1 MKLIKLSFFIAL
13 LFVELS
19 AGSQVINR
27 YTLLNK
33 SIKLYE
39 KAEWDISVSSSFS
52 NPYNATDISVDML
65 LTSPT
70 GKELV
75 LPCFYVKGDSTE
87 SLWKSRFS
95 PQETGSYTYTFRVTA
110 QGKNSK
116 SQKGVFFSQNS
127 DKKGF
132 LHTNNNWTF
141 RFDNGDLFRGIG
153 EDVAWESRS
162 WENPKWTYDYLL
174 PTLSKNG
181 ANFFRT
187 WMCAWNLPLEWTHI
201 RDSKRYHDTNK
212 YYNPSGIIRMD
223 QLVEMADSLNL
234 YIMLTLDWHGE
245 LVSDAEWKISPYNK
259 ANGGPAATP
268 TEFFTSK
275 KAQLRYKDKL
285 RYIIARW
292 GYSTHIAAWELFN
305 EIDNAAFTPK
315 DSVIIPF
322 SAIVQW
328 HNEMSRYLK
337 KTDPYNHMVTTSI
350 SHRDIP
356 GLDSLAY
363 IDFNQKHIY
372 KHTDKIASTLN
383 TYTQSY
389 NKPYVIGEFGYEW
402 NWDVDFK
409 TITKGLDFDYKRGL
423 WYGLFSPTPI
433 LPMTWWW
440 EFFDEQKMTPY
451 FRSVKEISNQMLIA
465 GKGSFKIL
473 QVQAGNMEAYG
484 VQCGKKI
491 FIYLLNNTAH
501 SLASDV
507 IVDYKS
513 PALLNI
519 ACFIPNDL
527 QCKNMYMRKIILKNS
542 QSVYI
547 PNITLA
553 PNENMILILS
563 PIKKH

>member
-1 MKLIKLSFFIAL
+1 MKLIRLSFFIAL
-13 LFVELS
+13 LFVKLS
-19 AGSQVINR
+19 AESQVINR

-39 KAEWDISVSSSFS
+39 KAEWNISLVAPFD
-52 NPYNATDISVDML
+52 NPYNQDEITLDML
-65 LTSPT
+65 ITSPS

-75 LPCFYVKGDSTE
+75 LPCFYVKGDSNE
-87 SLWKSRFS
+87 SLWKARFT
-95 PQETGSYTYTFRVTA
+95 PQEIGKYNYSFRLIDE
-110 QGKNSK
+110 GKTNSTSINSFV
-116 SQKGVFFSQNS
+116 SQKSN
-127 DKKGF
+127 KKGF
-132 LHTNNNWTF
+132 LHKNNDWTF

-153 EDVAWESRS
+153 ENVAWESRS
-162 WENPKWTYDYLL
+162 WENPKWTYEYLL

-187 WMCAWNLPLEWTHI
+187 WMCLWNLPLEWTHI

-212 YYNPSGIIRMD
+212 YYNPSGIERMD

-234 YIMLTLDWHGE
+234 YMMLTLDWHGE

-268 TEFFTSK
+268 TEFFTSN

-315 DSVIIPF
+315 DSVLIPL

-328 HNEMSRYLK
+328 HNEMSMYIK
-337 KTDPYNHMVTTSI
+337 NTDPYNHMVTTSI

-356 GLDSLAY
+356 GLNSIAY

-372 KHTDKIASTLN
+372 KHTDRIAPTL
-383 TYTQSY
+383 TSYSKSY

-402 NWDVDFK
+402 NWDVNFK
-409 TITKGLDFDYKRGL
+409 TITNELDFDYKRGL

-451 FRSVKEISNQMLIA
+451 FKSVREISNQMLHA

-491 FIYLLNNTAH
+491 FIYLLNNTTNSIH
-501 SLASDV
+501 SDIKIDV
-507 IVDYKS
+507 NS
-513 PALLNI
+513 PAYFNSKS
-519 ACFIPNDL
+519 FIPNEM
-527 QCKNMYMRKIILKNS
+527 QYTNIGNPISKNRCII
-542 QSVYI
+542 I

-553 PNENMILILS
+553 SKNDIILILS